1 MIAPPAAQQ
10 HRQLLLARRPA
21 PPQFFYLYIQ
31 SLLLCGSRAMMGRM
45 AIAVLRRPLPC
56 FANTASSEE
65 EKKER

>member
-1 MIAPPAAQQ
+1 
-10 HRQLLLARRPA
+10 
-21 PPQFFYLYIQ
+21 
-31 SLLLCGSRAMMGRM
+31 MGRM